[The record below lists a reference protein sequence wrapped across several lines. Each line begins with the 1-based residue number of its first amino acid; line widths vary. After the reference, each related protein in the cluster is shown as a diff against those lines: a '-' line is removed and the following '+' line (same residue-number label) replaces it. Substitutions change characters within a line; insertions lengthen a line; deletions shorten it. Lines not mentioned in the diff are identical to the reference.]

1 MRLVEAFESTLGHE
15 GGPRGDND
23 APFST
28 ANRGWGMPCLIL
40 EYGDSSLGEFI
51 GRGLL
56 PPTERKACDT
66 PCHAASPIMP
76 RTPFPRYTSSQGRL
90 RGCDHMCDGGSNPT

>member
-1 MRLVEAFESTLGHE
+1 MRLVEAFESTQGHE
-15 GGPRGDND
+15 GGPRSDND

-28 ANRGWGMPCLIL
+28 ANRGWGMPCLVL

-56 PPTERKACDT
+56 PPTERKALPYPLPCCT
-66 PCHAASPIMP
+66 PNHAAHSLTMP
-76 RTPFPRYTSSQGRL
+76 HTLTRPSSKL
-90 RGCDHMCDGGSNPT
+90 